1 MHTKIWTAIHTPF
14 HEDGAIDFSG
24 IRRNVETYVR
34 LGIEG
39 LFCNGLFGERWA
51 INADERIAIA
61 KTVHEA
67 AAGRAEVCSVATIG
81 SKEETI
87 ELGKSY
93 KKIGLEYTCLITPN
107 QPKPHKELV
116 TYFTSLMD
124 KIDMPFVLFNSI
136 TPEGS
141 VMTPQAFEE
150 ISQNPNVKILKT
162 TASDKTNTALSK
174 AARPGVMVAD
184 PTEEKF
190 FINATQNQQAI
201 MFSDPE
207 PYLYQREQFRPIE
220 RYVRLL
226 DQGEIIEAKNI
237 FEALQPLREVY
248 NYWFLKPFY
257 DGIMTM
263 AYLKKLAEI
272 AGLVGGAVR
281 EPLKPVSPEEGAE
294 IEHQFHSAMRK
305 VQENLEGLL

>member
-14 HEDGAIDFSG
+14 HEDGTIDFIG
-24 IRRNVETYVR
+24 IRQNVEQYIR

-51 INADERIAIA
+51 VDADERIAIA

-67 AAGRAEVCSVATIG
+67 AAGRAEICSVATIG
-81 SKEETI
+81 NREETI
-87 ELGKSY
+87 ELGRRY
-93 KKIGLEYTCLITPN
+93 KEMGLEYTCLITPN
-107 QPKPHKELV
+107 QMRPHKELV
-116 TYFTSLMD
+116 AHFTKLMD
-124 KIDMPFVLFNSI
+124 AIDMPFVLFNSI

-141 VMTPQAFEE
+141 VMTPEAFAE
-150 ISQNPNVKILKT
+150 ISQNPNVRILKT
-162 TASDKTNTALSK
+162 TASDEMNAALQK

-190 FINATQNQQAI
+190 FINATQNRQAI

-207 PYLYQREQFRPIE
+207 PYLYQREDFRPIE

-226 DQGEIIEAKNI
+226 DQGEIIAAKNI

-272 AGLVGGAVR
+272 AGLTGGAVR

-294 IEHQFHSAMRK
+294 IEHQFRHVMRK
-305 VQENLEGLL
+305 TQENLDGLL